1 MVKKRRPE
9 EGRTIFSPG
18 EACYYLG
25 LSWNTLK
32 KLIAEG
38 DIRAVK
44 VGKRKI
50 LIPKESIDNYMNRD
64 NLMAKAFL
72 KSIKQT

>member
-1 MVKKRRPE
+1 MIKKQKPE

-18 EACYYLG
+18 EACYYMG

-32 KLIAEG
+32 KLINEG

-50 LIPKESIDNYMNRD
+50 LIPKESIDNYFNRD
-64 NLMAKAFL
+64 DLFAKALL
-72 KSIKQT
+72 KTIK